1 MHGKLLL
8 RKWVSYEF
16 QEIAGQP
23 SAREHENSA
32 CKEAKSCLFSC
43 APKMVL
49 YSPKKWWWNPW
60 NDTKWHGPL
69 VSHVGL
75 PSGGFISLK
84 RCWRRST
91 QGSLGWVSELFG
103 IVWTWS
109 TPTSKGLQSYVS
121 KYLMA
126 ILGDYMRDIMCIY
139 IYIINQFLNKPNSDL
154 TVLMEFRH
162 CWDSIWDT
170 PELYWAGTFTSD
182 IELQATL
189 CFTPCMT
196 QVFKMLVWEAAPNWK
211 ALKCWKHV
219 FSCFFPNLPNL

>member
-1 MHGKLLL
+1 MTQNGTVHWYPMLGCQ
-8 RKWVSYEF
+8 VEDSYPWRDVD
-16 QEIAGQP
+16 GG
-23 SAREHENSA
+23 
-32 CKEAKSCLFSC
+32 
-43 APKMVL
+43 APKGVWDEFPSYL
-49 YSPKKWWWNPW
+49 GLSEHGVPRLPKVYNLTFPSIWWQFWEIIW
-60 NDTKWHGPL
+60 
-69 VSHVGL
+69 
-75 PSGGFISLK
+75 
-84 RCWRRST
+84 
-91 QGSLGWVSELFG
+91 E
-103 IVWTWS
+103 
-109 TPTSKGLQSYVS
+109 
-121 KYLMA
+121 
-126 ILGDYMRDIMCIY
+126 ILCVY